1 MHAGARVAI
10 LHISPNDVLAPR
22 EDTVVC
28 VGIETY
34 DLVLI
39 DIGEVHG
46 HMLVDKV
53 DLLQGHLSRSD
64 LKELPWGGP
73 S

>member
-1 MHAGARVAI
+1 MHTSARVAI
-10 LHISPNDVLAPR
+10 LHISPDDVLAPR

-28 VGIETY
+28 VGVETY

-46 HMLVDKV
+46 HMLVDEI
-53 DLLQGHLSRSD
+53 DLL
-64 LKELPWGGP
+64 
-73 S
+73 

>member
-1 MHAGARVAI
+1 M
-10 LHISPNDVLAPR
+10 
-22 EDTVVC
+22 VC
-28 VGIETY
+28 VGVETY

>member
-1 MHAGARVAI
+1 M
-10 LHISPNDVLAPR
+10 
-22 EDTVVC
+22 VC
-28 VGIETY
+28 VGVETH

-53 DLLQGHLSRSD
+53 DLLQGHLSRSY